1 MLKKVPNVSNYFIF
15 NCFIFFCQYKK
26 VSQIFNCRVVYFFP
40 WFKVGLSPSKKICVT
55 CFIEIPLKMMKN
67 AFYFILKALLVLK
80 IFQVFV
86 LTFWSCREN
95 VLIRR
100 IRLTS
105 KFMTSQPGLQTVAMR
120 ILPNISQK
128 VKATRQ

>member
-26 VSQIFNCRVVYFFP
+26 ISQIFNCRVVYFFP
-40 WFKVGLSPSKKICVT
+40 WFKVGLSPSKKICVI